1 MSNHLKIWWEERKAK
16 HYLKNHWH
24 LFADIT
30 FLLIILF
37 LIVRLIIVS
46 WLPEQKIDTTP
57 VPHIP
62 KITATTTTI
71 TAEPLIVESEIA
83 ETNIYSGK
91 SFSLHLSLKNTGSQ
105 DITGLK
111 LTPTF
116 SNSGFALG
124 KIQNNNASSSVI
136 IKNNSLLVEKI
147 PAGEVIEADISFV
160 INAKADSAREIS
172 WFLKTTY
179 NDGKDHNNS
188 YKLSSLKLITDL
200 KIKSAAYYNSALG
213 DQLGSGPIPP
223 TVGLPTNY
231 WIFFEINN
239 KGNDLSNVTVS
250 AKLPEAVTL
259 SNKKT
264 LSAGEFSY
272 DESQRRITWTVKKA
286 TTGNNNYQLGFEV
299 QLLPTE
305 KQIGLKP
312 LLVSNISYLATDAYT
327 GEKLSGKLTYID
339 TDLPLDAINQGQGK
353 VIK

>member
-1 MSNHLKIWWEERKAK
+1 MSNHLKIWWERRKAK
-16 HYLKNHWH
+16 HYLKSHWH

-30 FLLIILF
+30 FLLIILI
-37 LIVRLIIVS
+37 LIIRLIIIS
-46 WLPEQKIDTTP
+46 QQTEQKIDTTS

-62 KITATTTTI
+62 KITTTTTSE
-71 TAEPLIVESEIA
+71 ALAVESEIA
-83 ETNIYSGK
+83 KTNIYSGK
-91 SFSLHLSLKNTGSQ
+91 SFDLHLNLKNNGNQ
-105 DITGLK
+105 NITEVRLI
-111 LTPTF
+111 PTF
-116 SNSGFALG
+116 INNGFTLA
-124 KIQNNNASSSVI
+124 KVQNNNASSSII
-136 IKNNSLLVEKI
+136 IKNNSLLIKKI
-147 PAGEVIEADISFV
+147 SVGETIEADISV
-160 INAKADSAREIS
+160 TINAKDNSAREIN
-172 WFLKTTY
+172 WFLKAAY
-179 NDGKDHNNS
+179 NDDQDRSSS

-231 WIFFEINN
+231 WVFFEIDN

-250 AKLPEAVTL
+250 AKLPESVTL

-272 DESQRRITWTVKKA
+272 NESQRRITWTVKKA
-286 TTGNNNYQLGFEV
+286 SVSNDNYQLGFEV

-327 GEKLSGKLTYID
+327 GERLGGKLPYID
-339 TDLPLDAINQGQGK
+339 TDLPLDTINQGQGK
-353 VIK
+353 VVK